1 MTLRTKLTIQIS
13 LGLLFG
19 LALLTL
25 GAGLAAEN
33 VGRGVN
39 CPYKVIMPDL
49 TAE

>member
-1 MTLRTKLTIQIS
+1 MTLRTKLAIQIS
-13 LGLLFG
+13 MGLLFG

-39 CPYKVIMPDL
+39 YPYKVTLSAL
-49 TAE
+49 TSE

>member
-1 MTLRTKLTIQIS
+1 MTLRTKLAIQIS

-33 VGRGVN
+33 VGRGQN
-39 CPYKVIMPDL
+39 YPYNVTLPAL
-49 TAE
+49 AAE